1 MSSLFSKPS
10 MPAPAPVPMAPAAP
24 DNSAAEAQRLEAER
38 AAIADSKARGRAATI
53 AGGGLL
59 AEEEQRMR
67 GLTASRQRM
76 ASREM
81 LG

>member
-10 MPAPAPVPMAPAAP
+10 MPAPAPVPMTPAQDP
-24 DNSAAEAQRLEAER
+24 NAEAQRLEAER
-38 AAIADSKARGRAATI
+38 AAIADSKARGRASTI

-67 GLTASRQRM
+67 GLTASRQRA

>member
-1 MSSLFSKPS
+1 MSSLFSTPS
-10 MPAPAPVPMAPAAP
+10 MPTPAPVPMTPAQDP
-24 DNSAAEAQRLEAER
+24 NAEAQRLEAER
-38 AAIADSKARGRAATI
+38 AAVADSKARGRAAMI
-53 AGGGLL
+53 AGGGLM

-67 GLTASRQRM
+67 GLTASRQRT

>member
-1 MSSLFSKPS
+1 MSGLFSKPS
-10 MPAPAPVPMAPAAP
+10 MPAPQPVPVAP

-38 AAIADSKARGRAATI
+38 AAVADSKARGRASTI

-67 GLTASRQRM
+67 GLTASKKRA
-76 ASREM
+76 ASRELM
-81 LG
+81 G